1 MPARWK
7 NDKPMSRPAFDA
19 RFSDEEACSHYLS
32 EHRWPEGFVCPSC
45 GTCKGWPLKRN
56 RATWECAGCAR
67 QTSVTAGTV
76 MHSSHLPL
84 RIWFLAAH
92 IITSHS
98 NGMSALQLQAQLGLG
113 SYKTA
118 WLLLQKLR
126 RSMVNPDRNPLKD
139 LVEIDETE
147 MPFRSRHDPK
157 DRPKGGRSP
166 VGKMFVVCAVELSSD
181 GHPRRIR
188 MKHIPNGASKT
199 LHGFIDQAVEPGAH
213 IITDGWLG
221 YENPPANTH
230 EAKVVSGKKAHD
242 ILHWVHR
249 VFSNL
254 KTWAKGVFHGLRKCH
269 LQRYLDEF
277 VFRWNRRRHMRSAF
291 DTLLGIGVGLG
302 PATYRDFVEQRA

>member
-1 MPARWK
+1 
-7 NDKPMSRPAFDA
+7 MSRPAFDA
-19 RFSDEEACSHYLS
+19 RFSNEEACSQYLA
-32 EHRWPEGFVCPSC
+32 EHRWPEGFVCRCC

-84 RIWFLAAH
+84 RTWFLAAH

-113 SYKTA
+113 SDKTA

-147 MPFRSRHDPK
+147 MPFRSRHDPG

-166 VGKMFVVCAVELSSD
+166 VGKMFVVCAVELSND

-188 MKHIPNGASKT
+188 MKHIPDGASKT
-199 LHGFIDQAVEPGAH
+199 LHRFIGQAVEPGAH

-230 EAKVVSGKKAHD
+230 EAKVVSGRPAHD
-242 ILHWVHR
+242 MLHWVHC

-254 KTWAKGVFHGLRKCH
+254 KTRAKGVFHGLRKCH
-269 LQRYLDEF
+269 LQRYLEEF
-277 VFRWNRRRHMRSAF
+277 VFRWNRRRHMRSDF

>member
-1 MPARWK
+1 M
-7 NDKPMSRPAFDA
+7 
-19 RFSDEEACSHYLS
+19 
-32 EHRWPEGFVCPSC
+32 
-45 GTCKGWPLKRN
+45 
-56 RATWECAGCAR
+56 
-67 QTSVTAGTV
+67 
-76 MHSSHLPL
+76 
-84 RIWFLAAH
+84 
-92 IITSHS
+92 
-98 NGMSALQLQAQLGLG
+98 ALLGD
-113 SYKTA
+113 
-118 WLLLQKLR
+118 LLLQKLR

-147 MPFRSRHDPK
+147 MPFRSRHDPE

-188 MKHIPNGASKT
+188 MKNIPDGASKT
-199 LHGFIDQAVEPGAH
+199 LHGFIGQAVEPGAH
-213 IITDGWLG
+213 IITDGWIG

-230 EAKVVSGKKAHD
+230 EAKVVSGKKARD

-277 VFRWNRRRHMRSAF
+277 VFRWNRRRHMRSGF

-302 PATYRDFVEQRA
+302 PATCRDFVEQRAWRPSFTAKTTPYKPTRRYKLIRSASQATRARFCATSTCAATGLKG